1 MADLRRLT
9 VPFPPRMS
17 LVAVS
22 ARGGH
27 LGLTPETTAEV
38 RYVYQ
43 TDRMDVPAA
52 RPRLVVPLGPGRGHR

>member
-1 MADLRRLT
+1 
-9 VPFPPRMS
+9 
-17 LVAVS
+17 VS

-27 LGLTPETTAEV
+27 LGLTTVTTAEV